1 MHENGHVSTK
11 DEFFADYLSRGYQ
24 EAVSVPKEIM
34 RQFGNTVIVLFNAHY
49 RHLNEPD
56 RSSSQ
61 AGPMSAASRLY
72 QPRSRSCRGALD
84 IRTPLVVLD

>member
-61 AGPMSAASRLY
+61 AMHAWVKPERTGQSPPHSSRFEPY
-72 QPRSRSCRGALD
+72 
-84 IRTPLVVLD
+84 